1 MGKKYQQVT
10 PQVDSRWRLG
20 TTATLATLVL
30 FLTVYLPLAGQGFVR
45 DDYAWI
51 LQSRVT
57 SPDDLVGLLSRDIG
71 FYRPMVGLT
80 FAVNEWFFGVSPWG
94 YGLTNLLL
102 ALGCAVSIVALGRAM
117 GLPRG
122 GALVAGALWLLH
134 AEFLPI
140 GVLWISG
147 RTALVM
153 ILAATASAA
162 ALLGGRFW
170 PALAWLAVA
179 LFSKEEAVVLPFVL
193 LGWLIIRPSAIRP
206 LAWAMGAGTLVVIY
220 LIARTFAGA
229 TNPANAPAFY
239 RLTFEPAIVMDNLVW
254 YAIHGAWTAAIVAVL
269 GALVLHGKP
278 ERTDGPRAPGL
289 NSILM
294 CSALWIAGSFALTIW
309 IPVRS
314 HLYLAL
320 PAVGVCLAAAAFC
333 TQRWSHASPVRQRA
347 ALVVAIVFVAAMVP
361 VHLRGAH
368 EWAMRTEFAATV
380 LRDLDVLTSGLP
392 AGSHVV
398 LNDDRNDPHGNLA
411 AVFGTMASDAGAL
424 VTEGPMDIWI
434 EPPPPHAEIMG
445 LRPPCADCADLRL
458 QLVAGRLRL
467 KH

>member
-1 MGKKYQQVT
+1 M
-10 PQVDSRWRLG
+10 
-20 TTATLATLVL
+20 
-30 FLTVYLPLAGQGFVR
+30 
-45 DDYAWI
+45 
-51 LQSRVT
+51 
-57 SPDDLVGLLSRDIG
+57 
-71 FYRPMVGLT
+71 GLT
-80 FAVNEWFFGVSPWG
+80 FAVDEWFFGVRPWG
-94 YGLTNLLL
+94 YGLTNFLL
-102 ALGCAVSIVALGRAM
+102 ALGCAFSVVVLGRAM
-117 GLPRG
+117 GLPPG
-122 GALVAGALWLLH
+122 GALVGGALWLLH

-206 LAWAMGAGTLVVIY
+206 LAWAVGAGTLVVMY

-229 TNPANAPAFY
+229 TNPVNAPAFY
-239 RLTFEPAIVMDNLVW
+239 RLTFEPAIVVDNLVW
-254 YAIHGAWTAAIVAVL
+254 YGIHGAWTAAIVAVL

-278 ERTDGPRAPGL
+278 ESTDGPRAPGL

-314 HLYLAL
+314 DLYLAL
-320 PAVGVCLAAAAFC
+320 PAVGVSLAAAAFC
-333 TQRWSHASPVRQRA
+333 TQRWRRASPARQRA
-347 ALVVAIVFVAAMVP
+347 ALVMAIVFVAAMVP
-361 VHLRGAH
+361 VHLRGAR

-380 LRDLDVLTSGLP
+380 LRDLDALTSGLP

-398 LNDDRNDPHGNLA
+398 LNDDRNDPHGNLGDG
-411 AVFGTMASDAGAL
+411 VRDDG
-424 VTEGPMDIWI
+424 E
-434 EPPPPHAEIMG
+434 
-445 LRPPCADCADLRL
+445 
-458 QLVAGRLRL
+458 
-467 KH
+467 

>member
-80 FAVNEWFFGVSPWG
+80 FAVNEWFFGVRPWG
-94 YGLTNLLL
+94 YGLTNVLL

-170 PALAWLAVA
+170 LALAWLAVA

-239 RLTFEPAIVMDNLVW
+239 RLTFEPAIVVDNAGLVRHTRRMDRGDCR
-254 YAIHGAWTAAIVAVL
+254 GARRAGVARKA
-269 GALVLHGKP
+269 GAHRRPPGARAQLHP
-278 ERTDGPRAPGL
+278 DVQRAL
-289 NSILM
+289 DRRI
-294 CSALWIAGSFALTIW
+294 
-309 IPVRS
+309 VRS
-314 HLYLAL
+314 HHLDSGSIRPVPGSAGGRRLPRGGGLLHTAL
-320 PAVGVCLAAAAFC
+320 ETRVTRPS
-333 TQRWSHASPVRQRA
+333 T
-347 ALVVAIVFVAAMVP
+347 
-361 VHLRGAH
+361 RGA
-368 EWAMRTEFAATV
+368 R
-380 LRDLDVLTSGLP
+380 RGD
-392 AGSHVV
+392 
-398 LNDDRNDPHGNLA
+398 
-411 AVFGTMASDAGAL
+411 
-424 VTEGPMDIWI
+424 
-434 EPPPPHAEIMG
+434 
-445 LRPPCADCADLRL
+445 
-458 QLVAGRLRL
+458 RLRRGDGARAPPGCTRVGDENRVRRRR
-467 KH
+467 

>member
-1 MGKKYQQVT
+1 MGKKYQQV
-10 PQVDSRWRLG
+10 PRVDSRWRLG
-20 TTATLATLVL
+20 TTATLATLAL
-30 FLTVYLPLAGQGFVR
+30 YLAVYLPLAGQGFVR

-80 FAVNEWFFGVSPWG
+80 FALNEWFFGASPWG
-94 YGLTNLLL
+94 YGVTNFLL
-102 ALGCAVSIVALGRAM
+102 ALGCAVSIVLLGRAM
-117 GLPRG
+117 GLPPG
-122 GALVAGALWLLH
+122 GALVAGGLWLLH
-134 AEFLPI
+134 PEFLPI

-153 ILAATASAA
+153 ILAASASAA
-162 ALLGGRFW
+162 ALLRGRFW

-179 LFSKEEAVVLPFVL
+179 LFSKEEAVVLPFVFFA
-193 LGWLIIRPSAIRP
+193 WLIIRPSAVRP
-206 LAWAMGAGTLVVIY
+206 LAWALGAGTLVIIY
-220 LIARTFAGA
+220 LVARTFAGA

-239 RLTFEPAIVMDNLVW
+239 RMTFEPAIVVDNLVW
-254 YAIHGAWTAAIVAVL
+254 YAVHGGWTAAMVAVF
-269 GALVLHGKP
+269 GALVLRRMPDSTGD
-278 ERTDGPRAPGL
+278 RRARAF
-289 NSILM
+289 NTILM
-294 CSALWIAGSFALTIW
+294 CSALWVAGSFALTIW

-314 HLYLAL
+314 DLYLAL
-320 PAVGVCLAAAAFC
+320 PAVGVSLGAAAFC
-333 TQRWSHASPVRQRA
+333 TQRWLHASPVRQRG

-361 VHLRGAH
+361 VHLRGAR
-368 EWAMRTEFAATV
+368 EWATRTEFAATV
-380 LRDLDVLTSGLP
+380 LRDLDTLTSGLP

-411 AVFGTMASDAGAL
+411 SVFGTMASDAGAL
-424 VTEGPMDIWI
+424 VAEGPMDIWI
-434 EPPPPHAEIMG
+434 EPPPPHAGIMG
-445 LRPPCADCADLRL
+445 LRPPCPDCADLRL